1 MRVRGMVS
9 LPPSSESKTTESA
22 ITVARPTQ
30 KKVTSQ
36 FPIPLLLPPQIR
48 DPISLKIPLFHAFSC
63 HACFSV
69 ATPEIRKSE
78 PAVGRVLVYDDGDEA
93 TVLIENVTHGH
104 FNPYDEKLSE
114 AQRDETVTA
123 DVIDFLKALFSDR
136 VLLHC
141 TPDKHR
147 GGWVRLDL
155 KDGPVELSPA
165 SHYSLWSRP
174 YQA

>member
-1 MRVRGMVS
+1 MIRDC
-9 LPPSSESKTTESA
+9 L
-22 ITVARPTQ
+22 
-30 KKVTSQ
+30 
-36 FPIPLLLPPQIR
+36 IPALKREFSGWEVMFDAPPQ
-48 DPISLKIPLFHAFSC
+48 PI
-63 HACFSV
+63 
-69 ATPEIRKSE
+69 ATFAAAQ

-104 FNPYDEKLSE
+104 FSPYDEKLSE
-114 AQRDETVTA
+114 TQRDETVTE
-123 DVIDFLKALFSDR
+123 DVIDFLKALFGDR

-141 TPDKHR
+141 SPDKHR

-165 SHYSLWSRP
+165 FEYFLWSRP